1 MGEGIACTLRANAQL
16 TGFILVGSSKA
27 LCIGYIHVNEH
38 IFMYVK
44 RTYFYLQWYFNP
56 ELSVIKLLQIRLYTG
71 LLPTGVDSW

>member
-44 RTYFYLQWYFNP
+44 RTYFYLQW
-56 ELSVIKLLQIRLYTG
+56 
-71 LLPTGVDSW
+71 